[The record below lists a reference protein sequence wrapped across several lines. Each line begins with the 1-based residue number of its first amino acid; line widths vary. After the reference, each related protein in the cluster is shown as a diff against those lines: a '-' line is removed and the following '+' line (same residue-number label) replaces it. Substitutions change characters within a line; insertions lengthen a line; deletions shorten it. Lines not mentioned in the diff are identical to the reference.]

1 MSKLPTRFPMRALQ
15 KRLLVTALTATTC
28 FGAPVFAQE
37 PPAPTAEMTDLQWQ
51 TLEKQINDR
60 ANEIAN
66 GRRFFEE
73 DRRPIVVK
81 TRISRP
87 SNVLV
92 LEIDKSFSNDVGG
105 LELEDFMSY
114 IDTGVED
121 LAGQIPGFTTYEWVI
136 GGHDMDYWF
145 NEILPESERPGPA
158 EGHVSAAQITRPKV
172 VVAAGH
178 GAYFHKQLK
187 WTMQRELVNGILED
201 EITTRFARELSFF
214 TERNGADPIR
224 IRGAD
229 VGLVHQP
236 SGKPW
241 NMVAARYVIE
251 NWRPNNPEIW
261 NSKPESTKAQR
272 EMDQDIRSRPLFA
285 NLIGADAVAHI
296 HTNAGAPSATGTRIL
311 VHPGRSQ
318 DVRLATLALCGMREA
333 IHSDP
338 GYANYTVPSVP
349 MIKGSKGENTY
360 AKVPSMIVEV
370 GFHSNAADAQ
380 LLQDPNFQKLS
391 MRGLAKGMR
400 LFREGATCEP
410 FVVKP
415 AAPMTAAVGKDFRM
429 PIAISG
435 NPVYPVH
442 LISTR
447 LDCPEVKT
455 CSPTVRSVYSK
466 KEADAYRF
474 SHFCWRGDES
484 KPAVEFRVEAKD
496 FEGLRTKPVTY
507 QLTCVKG

>member
-1 MSKLPTRFPMRALQ
+1 MNQLRTRFRMNAMH
-15 KRLLVTALTATTC
+15 KGLLTSALTAAAC
-28 FGAPVFAQE
+28 FSTPVVAHL
-37 PPAPTAEMTDLQWQ
+37 PPSPAAEMTELQWQ
-51 TLEKQINDR
+51 ALEKQISDR

-66 GRRFFEE
+66 SQKFFED

-81 TRISRP
+81 TRIDRP

-92 LEIDKSFSNDVGG
+92 LEIDRTFSNDVGG

-121 LAGQIPGFTTYEWVI
+121 LTGLIPGFTTYEWMI

-145 NEILPESERPGPA
+145 NELVPESERLGPSERQA
-158 EGHVSAAQITRPKV
+158 SPAQATRPKV

-178 GAYFHKQLK
+178 GAYFHTKFK
-187 WTMQRELVNGILED
+187 WITQRDWVNGILED
-201 EITTRFARELSFF
+201 EITTVFAKELSFF

-224 IRGAD
+224 IRGVD
-229 VGLVHQP
+229 VGLVHPP

-241 NMVAARYVIE
+241 NMVAARYILE

-272 EMDQDIRSRPLFA
+272 EMEQDIRSRPLYA
-285 NLIGADAVAHI
+285 NFIDADAVAHI
-296 HTNAGAPSATGTRIL
+296 HTNAGVPAATGTRIL

-318 DVRLATLALCGMREA
+318 DANLARLALCGMREA
-333 IHSDP
+333 IHSEP
-338 GYANYTVPSVP
+338 QYANYAIPSEP
-349 MIKGSKGENTY
+349 MIKGGKGENSF

-370 GFHSNAADAQ
+370 GFHSNVDDAR
-380 LLQDPNFQKLS
+380 LLKDPNFQKLS

-400 LFREGATCEP
+400 LFREGASCAP
-410 FVVKP
+410 FIVKT
-415 AAPMTAAVGKDFRM
+415 AEPMTAVVGRDFRM
-429 PIAISG
+429 PVSIAG

-442 LISTR
+442 LISTQ
-447 LDCPEVKT
+447 LNCPEGKK
-455 CSPTVRSVYSK
+455 CSPTIGSVYSK

-474 SHFCWRGDES
+474 SHLCWRGDES
-484 KPAVEFRVEAKD
+484 KPPVEFRVEAKD
-496 FEGLRTKPVTY
+496 FEGLRTESVTY
-507 QLTCVKG
+507 QLKCVSS